1 MRTILKFL
9 HKRAEDVLVILTA
22 VMFGSFI
29 IQIFS
34 RYVLNAPTDW
44 THELIL
50 ITWLW
55 IVFWGAAFFLEDKDH
70 VKFDV
75 LYNLG
80 SERARRIMSLIV
92 AAALAIGF
100 LISLPATWDFISFK
114 RIRSSDILHIRL
126 DYIFSV
132 YLVFLLAT
140 VAHYLLRA
148 YRLGRGDS
156 LATLEKEE
164 SL

>member
-1 MRTILKFL
+1 MRPILKFL
-9 HKRAEDVLVILTA
+9 HKRAEDVLVLLTV
-22 VMFGSFI
+22 VMFFAFI

-50 ITWLW
+50 ISWLW
-55 IVFWGAAFFLEDKDH
+55 IIFWGSAFFLEDKDH

-75 LYNLG
+75 LYNMG
-80 SERARRIMSLIV
+80 SDKARRLMSLIV
-92 AAALAIGF
+92 AIVLAVGF
-100 LISLPATWDFISFK
+100 LVSLPATWDFITFK
-114 RIRSSDILHIRL
+114 KIRTSDVLAIRL

-132 YLVFLLAT
+132 YVVFLIAT

-148 YRLGRGDS
+148 WRLARGDS